1 MKRFNPKEYR
11 RRKMKFARKLRTV
24 SKDLARLSR
33 HLKNW

>member
-1 MKRFNPKEYR
+1 MKRFNAKQYK
-11 RRKMKFARKLRTV
+11 RRKAMFAKKLRTV